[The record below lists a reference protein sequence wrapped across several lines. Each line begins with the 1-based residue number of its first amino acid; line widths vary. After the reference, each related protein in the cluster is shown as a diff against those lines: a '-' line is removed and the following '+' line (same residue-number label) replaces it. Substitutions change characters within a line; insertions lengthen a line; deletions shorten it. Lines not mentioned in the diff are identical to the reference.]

1 MDTAQRKLKQAEQ
14 AVAAAEA
21 AVEALRTQQTAAQ
34 KELPARSAEELTA
47 QQTALTTARETLR
60 SREKQLSAQLLP
72 NRKTAAQYRAAAE
85 ARQTLE
91 SRWQWV
97 SALAA
102 TAGTVRYTCAAGMF
116 SVSGAGPRSANTAAP
131 VSPAAFAASCQPAS
145 ASCSQP
151 GCCAAARRGRL
162 KVLVLMASAPAA
174 RYARCTARMPS
185 GSVRFACSH
194 SCPGFAL

>member
-14 AVAAAEA
+14 TVAAAEA
-21 AVEALRTQQTAAQ
+21 AVEALTAQQTAAQ
-34 KELPARSAEELTA
+34 RNCPPAAPRAYRTA
-47 QQTALTTARETLR
+47 DRTDRRAGTLR

-102 TAGTVRYTCAAGMF
+102 TAGGTLTSKQKIRLEAYIQMNYLT
-116 SVSGAGPRSANTAAP
+116 
-131 VSPAAFAASCQPAS
+131 ASCATPTPA
-145 ASCSQP
+145 
-151 GCCAAARRGRL
+151 
-162 KVLVLMASAPAA
+162 
-174 RYARCTARMPS
+174 
-185 GSVRFACSH
+185 
-194 SCPGFAL
+194 